1 MKIKVLF
8 AISAV
13 VSTVVVSGSTN
24 SIVNGIGN
32 ISSDTVGQKKS
43 ITEETLL
50 ARLNRLDFN
59 ASVRDEETIRLSIS
73 GGDVPVYISAKAQRD
88 VSGDVCYKAFKVYG
102 KWYIPKTKQSLE
114 LLHTRDSKERGW
126 QLLPVGNG
134 QCVVMY
140 LQKIRSDI
148 SDVKLVDAMLSVQRI
163 KLDQFPIRVDDK
175 YQKVWSA
182 YLLGVTIYSLEIED
196 EKASKDE
203 DDISGYC
210 KRSPFNQTNHAKTI
224 AMINDWDN
232 MCPDDFKQ
240 VAIDYVDAQARLV
253 RWMQNLSNMTPDT
266 SIDEAAN
273 VGATLGSLNQDNPQ
287 GGAIMGALLGGL
299 IGAAC
304 QEDKRRELYAE
315 RDKLTSDLKEKR
327 KKFGDSLVKI
337 IGEMR
342 ADQNLDR
349 SPICDINDK

>member
-1 MKIKVLF
+1 
-8 AISAV
+8 
-13 VSTVVVSGSTN
+13 
-24 SIVNGIGN
+24 
-32 ISSDTVGQKKS
+32 
-43 ITEETLL
+43 
-50 ARLNRLDFN
+50 
-59 ASVRDEETIRLSIS
+59 
-73 GGDVPVYISAKAQRD
+73 
-88 VSGDVCYKAFKVYG
+88 
-102 KWYIPKTKQSLE
+102 
-114 LLHTRDSKERGW
+114 
-126 QLLPVGNG
+126 
-134 QCVVMY
+134 
-140 LQKIRSDI
+140 
-148 SDVKLVDAMLSVQRI
+148 
-163 KLDQFPIRVDDK
+163 
-175 YQKVWSA
+175 
-182 YLLGVTIYSLEIED
+182 
-196 EKASKDE
+196 
-203 DDISGYC
+203 
-210 KRSPFNQTNHAKTI
+210 
-224 AMINDWDN
+224 MINDWYN

>member
-59 ASVRDEETIRLSIS
+59 ASVRDEKTIRLSIN
-73 GGDVPVYISAKAQRD
+73 GGDVPVYVNAKAQRD
-88 VSGDVCYKAFKVYG
+88 VTGGVHYLAFKVYG
-102 KWYIPKTKQSLE
+102 KWYIPKTNQSLK
-114 LLHTRDSKERGW
+114 LLHTKDSQESGW

-140 LQKIRSDI
+140 LQKIRNDVSD
-148 SDVKLVDAMLSVQRI
+148 SKLVDAILSVQRI
-163 KLDQFPIRVDDK
+163 KLDQFPIRADDK
-175 YQKVWSA
+175 YQKVWLA

-287 GGAIMGALLGGL
+287 GGGGQSW
-299 IGAAC
+299 AHC
-304 QEDKRRELYAE
+304 
-315 RDKLTSDLKEKR
+315 
-327 KKFGDSLVKI
+327 
-337 IGEMR
+337 
-342 ADQNLDR
+342 
-349 SPICDINDK
+349 